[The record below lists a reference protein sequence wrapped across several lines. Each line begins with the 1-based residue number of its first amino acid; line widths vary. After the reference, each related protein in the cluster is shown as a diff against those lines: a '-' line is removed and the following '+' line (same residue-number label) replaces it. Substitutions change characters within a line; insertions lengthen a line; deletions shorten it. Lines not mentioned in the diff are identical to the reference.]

1 MISSASG
8 LPTISPQNPPHL
20 PTGFPTGELSGI
32 YETTSGKCFRC
43 SIGDVDQVNRL
54 FCGQKCT
61 DRTGQNHIMEARSKK
76 TTVFEASRGIA
87 TLNLETESHPSL
99 LFDLGNVQPA
109 ACNSCVPAGKL
120 YSGYAEHLELT
131 RLSQG
136 LSVQCAEKL
145 ARGRSAPGSG
155 QECGEVVSLSELPEH
170 YQAAHPELSLPG
182 ELTEHYGAA
191 HLPMVD
197 QRSPVV
203 PLPSAPFAPEQTG
216 AMAIAP
222 GRQDQLADVNA
233 IKNGI
238 EGMVS
243 GMEAF
248 KGKIGESIQ
257 RQDQRIDAY
266 NQQQTNIQSQLGQLT
281 GAMPD
286 YVRRLEELEQTVKQL
301 SIKSDKSDLKINAL
315 KEQLRLNANGTFV
328 WKLED
333 FDKTVN
339 DIAAGSTSNFF
350 FSDSFYTAPKNGYK
364 LRAKIYPC
372 GDGQGLNTH
381 VSLFIQVLKGEDD
394 DHMAWPMKKQ
404 VTFEVLDKEHAPYE
418 GRADSFGTNPD
429 SSSFQKPTSE
439 KNIASGCPV
448 FLPMA
453 DVHNLLHEDGCLYI
467 RIKVEDRV

>member
-1 MISSASG
+1 MISSVSG
-8 LPTISPQNPPHL
+8 LYAKSPQNPPHL
-20 PTGFPTGELSGI
+20 SAGFPTGELSGI
-32 YETTSGKCFRC
+32 YQTTSGKSFRC
-43 SIGDVDQVNRL
+43 SIADVEQVNRL

-61 DRTGQNHIMEARSKK
+61 DQGHIMEARPKK

-87 TLNLETESHPSL
+87 ILNLETESHPSL
-99 LFDLGNVQPA
+99 LHDLGNVQPA
-109 ACNSCVPAGKL
+109 ACNSCVPAGQL

-145 ARGRSAPGSG
+145 ASGRATSGSG
-155 QECGEVVSLSELPEH
+155 QECGAVVFLSDLPEH
-170 YQAAHPELSLPG
+170 YQAAHPPILLPS
-182 ELTEHYGAA
+182 ELTEHYHAG

-197 QRSPVV
+197 QRSQVR
-203 PLPSAPFAPEQTG
+203 PLPSEPSVPGQTG
-216 AMAIAP
+216 ATAIVAE
-222 GRQDQLADVNA
+222 GQDRLADVTT

-243 GMEAF
+243 AMEVF
-248 KGKIGESIQ
+248 KAGIGASIQ
-257 RQDQRIDAY
+257 NQDQKIAADT
-266 NQQQTNIQSQLGQLT
+266 QQLTNVQSQLSQLT
-281 GAMPD
+281 GAIPD
-286 YVRRLEELEQTVKQL
+286 YVRRLDELEQTVKQL
-301 SIKSDKSDLKINAL
+301 SIKSDLKINAL

-339 DIAAGSTSNFF
+339 EIAAGDTPKSF

-372 GDGQGLNTH
+372 GDGEGLGTH
-381 VSLFIQVLKGEDD
+381 VSLFIQVMKGKDD
-394 DHMAWPMKKQ
+394 DHVTWPMQKK
-404 VTFEVLDKEHAPYE
+404 VTFEVLNEEHAPFQ
-418 GRADSFGTNPD
+418 GCSDSFITNPGCA
-429 SSSFQKPTSE
+429 SFQKPKSE
-439 KNIASGCPV
+439 QNIAAGCPV

-453 DVHNLLHEDGCLYI
+453 DVHDLLHEDKCLYI